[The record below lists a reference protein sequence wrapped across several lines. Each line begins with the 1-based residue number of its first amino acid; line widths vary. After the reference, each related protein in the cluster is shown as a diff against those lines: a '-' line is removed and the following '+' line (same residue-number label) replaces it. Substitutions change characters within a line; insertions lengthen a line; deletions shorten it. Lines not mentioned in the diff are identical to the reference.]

1 MMAKIEID
9 GKSFEVENGKMII
22 EVADEAGIHIPRFCY
37 HKKLSVAAN
46 CRMCLVEVE
55 KNRKTVPACATP
67 INDGMKVFTRSPA
80 AIQSQKAVMEF
91 LLINHPLDCPI
102 CDQGGECELQDV
114 AMGFGQ
120 DRSIY
125 EDNKRVVADDD
136 LGSLIATDMTRC
148 IQCTR
153 CVRFGDEIAGVS
165 ELGGIGRGEDM
176 QISTYVQHSMQSEV
190 SGNIIDLCPVGA
202 LTSKPYRFTARPW
215 EMKQLPSIAPHDC
228 LGSHIYLH
236 TRRDRLMRVV
246 PKDEESINETWL
258 SDRDRFS
265 YLALQHSM
273 RAARPKIKR
282 NGVWEYV
289 DWQTALDFASN
300 SIQQI
305 IKQHGPEYFAALA
318 SPSATLEEGY
328 LLQKML
334 RSLGVHNVD
343 HRLQQTDFRD
353 QALQPVMPINTL
365 PYADLEKQQH
375 ILVVG
380 CHVDREAPLAGLRL
394 RKAAINGAAICA
406 VNVRDYAYHFA
417 LQEKIVTAPQ
427 DLPMHLAVILLSLV
441 NKKSDLLPEEQK
453 LTLGLKATKQSQDIA
468 QELLAPDAVI
478 VSGAICDN
486 HPEAAL
492 IRTLLAAI
500 AKYSGAKRL
509 HFTTGANAAGAA
521 LVGLLPHRTTAGKTV
536 EQPGLDVQ
544 AALAGKMKGYLLLG
558 VEPNF
563 DCAHPFLA
571 RRAML
576 AAEHVIALTAFE
588 TDALDDYADV
598 ILPIAPYAET
608 SGTYINVDGVW
619 QSFAGAIN
627 PHGEARPAWKVLRV
641 LANHLN
647 CCGFE
652 YTSSQEVLEEVRQQ
666 HAMMHTIQPGY
677 FYPSALPDNASTLTR
692 VGEWSLYRSDMLV
705 RHAQALQQCGAADKA
720 CIRVHPV
727 TAKRLKLGETATVS
741 QGDIGVTLS
750 LVQDER
756 IVEDTIW
763 VPNAMLETSDLGPA
777 FGAITIK

>member
-1 MMAKIEID
+1 MAKIEID
-9 GKSFEVENGKMII
+9 GKPFEVENGKMII

-80 AIQSQKAVMEF
+80 ALQSQQAVMEF

-125 EDNKRVVADDD
+125 EESKRVVADDD
-136 LGSLIATDMTRC
+136 LGTLIATEMTRC

-153 CVRFGDEIAGVS
+153 CVRFGEEVAGMA

-176 QISTYVQHSMQSEV
+176 QISTYVEHSMQSEV

-215 EMKQLPSIAPHDC
+215 EMTQAASIAPHDC

-265 YLALQHSM
+265 YLGLQHKA

-289 DWQTALDFASN
+289 DWQTALDFAAS

-305 IKQHGPEYFAALA
+305 ITQYGAEYFAAFA
-318 SPSATLEEGY
+318 SSSSTLEEGY

-334 RSLGVHNVD
+334 RSLGVHNID

-353 QALQPVMPINTL
+353 QALQPVMPTNTL
-365 PYADLEKQQH
+365 SYKDLEKQPH
-375 ILVVG
+375 ILIVG

-394 RKAAINGAAICA
+394 RKAALNGATICA
-406 VNVRDYAYHFA
+406 VNVMDYAYHFD
-417 LQEKIVTAPQ
+417 LQEHVVVSPQ
-427 DLPMHLAVILLSLV
+427 DLPMNLALILISLV
-441 NKKSDLLPEEQK
+441 KKKSDLLAEEQK
-453 LTLGLKATKQSQDIA
+453 LTLGLKATKQSKLLA
-468 QELLAPDAVI
+468 QELTEPGAVI
-478 VSGAICDN
+478 VSGAVCDN
-486 HPEAAL
+486 HPQAAL

-500 AKYSGAKRL
+500 AKYSGAKLL
-509 HFTTGANAAGAA
+509 HLTTGANAAGAA
-521 LVGLLPHRTTAGKTV
+521 LVGLLPHRTTAGK
-536 EQPGLDVQ
+536 EIEKPGLDVQ

-563 DCAHPFLA
+563 DCANPFLA

-576 AAEHVIALTAFE
+576 AAEHVIALSAFE
-588 TDALDDYADV
+588 TEALDEYADV
-598 ILPIAPYAET
+598 LLPIAPYAET
-608 SGTYINVDGVW
+608 SGTYINLDGTW
-619 QSFAGAIN
+619 QSFTGAIQ

-652 YTSSQEVLEEVRQQ
+652 YASSQDVLQEIRQQ
-666 HAMMHTIQPGY
+666 HAMMHPLPTAY
-677 FYPSALPDNASTLTR
+677 FYPAALPENTMGLIR

-705 RHAQALQQCGAADKA
+705 RHADALQKCGSADVA
-720 CIRVHPV
+720 CARVHPL
-727 TAKRLKLGETATVS
+727 TAKRLKLGKTATVS

-750 LVQDER
+750 LIQDER
-756 IVEDTIW
+756 IVEDTVW
-763 VPNAMLETSDLGPA
+763 VANAMLETSDLGLA
-777 FGAITIK
+777 FGPITIK